1 MTLFYLLT
9 RGHLL
14 TKGNLSLDKSYTKKH
29 PSGVLNKESMKNQ
42 KKRHHT
48 IHIALKVI
56 LYFLLAFM
64 FTLGIF
70 ILLVLGGAFG
80 RIPDA
85 ATLMKVQNPIA
96 TEVYTADG
104 VLMGTYNIQNRQHL
118 EASDIT
124 EDLKNALIATEDV
137 RFYSHTG
144 IDTRS
149 LFRVFFKTLL
159 LSKEGSGGGSTL
171 TQQLVKNLF
180 PRGDYGA
187 IGMPVNKVKEMA
199 TARRMEKI
207 YTKDDILELYLST
220 VPFGENTFGIKAAS
234 RRYFNKQ
241 PQALQMEEVAV
252 LVGMLKATGSYNPVK
267 NPERAL
273 GRRNVVLSQM
283 ARYGYLDTAKADSLQ
298 MLALEADYHPL
309 PHNAG
314 IAPYFREHI
323 RSELDAWCQEH
334 HKSGSEP
341 YNLYTDGLKVYTT
354 IDSRLQQYA
363 EEAMQAHM
371 SHLQEI
377 LHKQWKGRD
386 LWMGLT
392 EKQLQIN
399 YDGESRP
406 DMATETPRKMEVFTW
421 KGSQEK
427 EFNTLDSLKH
437 YLQFLQTGILAMD
450 AETAEIKAWVG
461 GIKHEYFKYDHVT
474 ARRQVGSTFKP
485 LIYLE
490 ALEQGISPC
499 DYFPNDSV
507 AYEDFDDWV
516 PRNADR
522 SYGGFYSLK
531 GALVHSVNTVSVHLL
546 MQVGI
551 DSVLELSQKA
561 GIKSPLPAVPSL
573 ALGSGEVSLFEMV
586 GVYQAI
592 ANEGVAKEPL
602 YITRIED
609 RNGKVLEENKSN
621 AEGRAICSLE
631 NAELM
636 VEMLR
641 GVVNQG
647 TAAGLRSGYRIE
659 ADIAGKT
666 GTTQNYTDGWF
677 IGFTPGLVTGVWVG
691 GDLQNVHLRT
701 MQYGQGAYAAMPI
714 WAGFMKSAFLDDHW
728 NMLQKEHFE
737 ISPGSQESL
746 LCEDFL
752 EKKPREF
759 HPIETLK
766 KKRLFRRLFRRD
778 K

>member
-1 MTLFYLLT
+1 M
-9 RGHLL
+9 RK
-14 TKGNLSLDKSYTKKH
+14 TKDRYRTA
-29 PSGVLNKESMKNQ
+29 
-42 KKRHHT
+42 RF
-48 IHIALKVI
+48 ALKVL
-56 LYFLLAFM
+56 LYLLLACVISLALFV
-64 FTLGIF
+64 
-70 ILLVLGGAFG
+70 LLVLGGAFG

-85 ATLMKVQNPIA
+85 ATLLKVQNPIA
-96 TEVYTADG
+96 TELYTADG
-104 VLMGTYNIQNRQHL
+104 MLMGTYNIQNRQYL

-124 EDLKNALIATEDV
+124 EDIINALVATEDV
-137 RFYSHTG
+137 RFYSHSG

-159 LSKEGSGGGSTL
+159 LRNEGSGGGSTL

-180 PRGDYGA
+180 PRSDYGLLS
-187 IGMPVNKVKEMA
+187 MPVNKVKEMA
-199 TARRMEKI
+199 TAHRMEKV
-207 YTKDDILELYLST
+207 YTKDEILALYLST

-234 RRYFNKQ
+234 RRFFNKQ
-241 PQALQMEEVAV
+241 PQALRMEEAAV

-267 NPERAL
+267 NPRRSMD
-273 GRRNVVLSQM
+273 RRNVVLSQL
-283 ARYGYLDTAKADSLQ
+283 ARYGYLDAAEADSLQ
-298 MLALEADYHPL
+298 MLVLKADYHPL

-314 IAPYFREHI
+314 IAPYFREFI
-323 RSELDAWCQEH
+323 RPELDAWCREH
-334 HKSGSEP
+334 SKNGSEP

-363 EEAMQAHM
+363 EEAMRSHM

-377 LHKQWKGRD
+377 FQKQWEGKN
-386 LWMGLT
+386 LWKGLT

-406 DMATETPRKMEVFTW
+406 DMVTETPRKMEVFTW
-421 KGSQEK
+421 EGSK
-427 EFNTLDSLKH
+427 ERSFNTLDSLKH
-437 YLQFLQTGILAMD
+437 YLQFLQAGILAMD

-461 GIKHEYFKYDHVT
+461 GIQHTYFKYDHVT

-485 LIYLE
+485 LVYLE

-507 AYEDFDDWV
+507 TYEEFDNWV

-531 GALVHSVNTVSVHLL
+531 GALVHSVNTVSVGVL

-551 DSVLELSQKA
+551 DSVLELSRKA
-561 GIKSPLPAVPSL
+561 GIASPLPAVPSL
-573 ALGSGEVSLFEMV
+573 ALGTGEVSLFEMV

-592 ANEGVAKEPL
+592 ANQGVAKKPV
-602 YITRIED
+602 YIQRIED
-609 RNGKVLEENKSN
+609 RNGLVLEENKPGT
-621 AEGRAICSLE
+621 EGRAICSPE

-647 TAAGLRSGYRIE
+647 TAAGLRKGYRME

-691 GDLQNVHLRT
+691 GDLQNVRFTT

-728 NMLQKEHFE
+728 KMLQEEHFE
-737 ISPGSQESL
+737 ISTATQEQL
-746 LCEDFL
+746 LCDDFL

-766 KKRLFRRLFRRD
+766 KKRIFRRLFRRD